1 MTFAIRRNMTPIA
14 QGSLGDE
21 VSFKLFLVELE
32 IDVFLTFWEEEIV
45 KLLPKNIACQKFRK
59 NTTRWITN
67 AILRIPSA
75 L

>member
-1 MTFAIRRNMTPIA
+1 MTPVA

-32 IDVFLTFWEEEIV
+32 IDVFLTFVKNKEEIV
-45 KLLPKNIACQKFRK
+45 KLLPKNIACNKFSK

>member
-32 IDVFLTFWEEEIV
+32 IDVFLTFG
-45 KLLPKNIACQKFRK
+45 KKK
-59 NTTRWITN
+59 
-67 AILRIPSA
+67 
-75 L
+75 

>member
-45 KLLPKNIACQKFRK
+45 KLHLK
-59 NTTRWITN
+59 T
-67 AILRIPSA
+67 
-75 L
+75 